1 MIDKWSM
8 KEIILWSTPLK
19 NGGAHPLFYGGMRT
33 HYFMGACALI
43 FKRARRA
50 PIILGGLDEHSFLR
64 GHKHSLFKG
73 KQAKSNCKVDMKEK
87 VHEML
92 SWKNGC
98 ARTHYFGGTTSTDY
112 FGRARRA
119 PILKGREHSSFREH
133 SIREL
138 MNKHIWIWKESQKN
152 KLMKYSL
159 EKWGRAPIILWGHA
173 HSLFYGGMR
182 THYFGGSTSTH
193 F

>member
-1 MIDKWSM
+1 M
-8 KEIILWSTPLK
+8 
-19 NGGAHPLFYGGMRT
+19 GART

-43 FKRARRA
+43 
-50 PIILGGLDEHSFLR
+50 ILWGHAHSFLRGLDEHSFLRGLDEHSFLR

-112 FGRARRA
+112 FRRARRA

-173 HSLFYGGMR
+173 HSLFWGLDEHSFSRGLDEHSLFQGG
-182 THYFGGSTSTH
+182 TPALNNVALFGL
-193 F
+193 